1 MPQYLTVQRTLID
14 GTTTI
19 GGNAIDTSGITKVSQ
34 TVTVPTGTTNQIV
47 MLTLDVSEVDAYW
60 IEATQD
66 MTVSTN
72 GTDEVQTITITG
84 SPTGGTF
91 PLTYSGQTATGIAF
105 NATASAVQT
114 ALTALSNIDDVD
126 GVVCAGGPLPGT
138 AITCTFRR
146 SLAATNVSQM
156 TTSSASLTGGT
167 SPTVAVSTTTGGVA
181 IAETKTFYASRP
193 LDWNAS
199 DGYFTTPFAT
209 DIVRLLITNTSG
221 TDGTFRFYALSN

>member
-72 GTDEVQTITITG
+72 GTDEVQTLTPSGTI
-84 SPTGGTF
+84 SGGTF
-91 PLTYSGQTATGIAF
+91 TITYSGQTTAAIVF
-105 NATASAVQT
+105 NATAAAIQT
-114 ALTALSNIDDVD
+114 ALVALSNIDDTD
-126 GVVCAGGPLPGT
+126 GVVCAGGPINTTPVT
-138 AITCTFRR
+138 ITFRR
-146 SLAATNVSQM
+146 SLSATNVAQV
-156 TTSSASLTGGT
+156 TITSSLTGGGSLT
-167 SPTVAVSTTTGGVA
+167 PSTTTGGVA

-193 LDWNAS
+193 LDWNAA
-199 DGYFTTPFAT
+199 DAYFTTPFAT